1 MLRLVQKICLSF
13 TVLTVC
19 LYLSPGR
26 AQEVE
31 ASDELEQQSVD
42 TGNRLLYIDVPVALE
57 EGVDLA
63 MPKPIYPEQ
72 SNAEDDPE
80 HSLREQYIRE
90 YNFAVEEIEYTGGA
104 WDRALVEELFA
115 LGILQQQQGDH
126 DAAVKTFDRA
136 IHVNRINDGLYTLQ
150 QIPHVESMLD
160 SYLALKDWQNA
171 DDYNNYLFFI
181 QRKAFGANDPRII
194 PVLDRLANWNLQAF
208 DLGYGDV
215 PGLRLSTA
223 QILFKAA
230 ARMVGA
236 YFGRSDERYVAL
248 KTNIAKSAYMV
259 TQYRNYA
266 TEVQRPEFRITED
279 ALLRSLNQGGRG
291 PVGYRSG
298 ENALL
303 DIVDYYNEESS
314 SRVDLAAAISN
325 LGDWYVIFNQ
335 RRQARESYNVAWQI
349 LAELDNCDE
358 LIQQFFGQV
367 LPIPTFGRPTN
378 LETAPPN
385 DSMLEGLRSAYADV
399 IFDVSAMGAVRNL
412 RMQSEIT
419 EENSDQLSRLRRE
432 IRRSTFRPLIIEGQ
446 PVISQDH
453 QFRYRYWY

>member
-90 YNFAVEEIEYTGGA
+90 YNSAVEEIEYTGGA

-279 ALLRSLNQGGRG
+279 TLLRSLN
-291 PVGYRSG
+291 PV
-298 ENALL
+298 
-303 DIVDYYNEESS
+303 
-314 SRVDLAAAISN
+314 
-325 LGDWYVIFNQ
+325 
-335 RRQARESYNVAWQI
+335 SYTH
-349 LAELDNCDE
+349 LT
-358 LIQQFFGQV
+358 
-367 LPIPTFGRPTN
+367 LPTK
-378 LETAPPN
+378 A
-385 DSMLEGLRSAYADV
+385 
-399 IFDVSAMGAVRNL
+399 
-412 RMQSEIT
+412 
-419 EENSDQLSRLRRE
+419 
-432 IRRSTFRPLIIEGQ
+432 
-446 PVISQDH
+446 
-453 QFRYRYWY
+453 